1 MKHQRIHRDAKK
13 RSGRALWLIPAAGLI
28 LALALCCCRGLPQAR
43 AMVAVEASPGRER
56 GYCIDAPYLDQ
67 REKYPT
73 GCESVCAVMDLQY
86 YGVDLSVEEFIDNYL
101 PLGDAPH
108 VNAQG
113 EYVGC
118 GPREAF
124 PGSPYEESGWG
135 CYSPV
140 IEKALVR
147 ALEDSGRKDL
157 AVARLDG
164 STLEDL
170 YGRYVSQGVPVLLW
184 ATIAMEAP
192 VESTQFFLEDGGQ
205 LFTWLYPLHCLLLT
219 GEDKD
224 CYYFNDPL
232 VGKNVAY
239 PKEQVEAAYEGIGMQ
254 AVVLEGSVQ

>member
-108 VNAQG
+108 VDGQG
-113 EYVGC
+113 NYVGC
-118 GPREAF
+118 DPREAF
-124 PGSPYEESGWG
+124 PGNPYEESGWG

-170 YGRYVSQGVPVLLW
+170 YGRYVKEGVPVLLW
-184 ATIAMEAP
+184 ATIGMEEP
-192 VESTQFFLEDGGQ
+192 VVSQT
-205 LFTWLYPLHCLLLT
+205 FTIQGTGEAFDWVYPMHCLLWV
-219 GEDKD
+219 GEAGDSWL
-224 CYYFNDPL
+224 FHDPL
-232 VGKNVAY
+232 AGEAVAY
-239 PKEQVEAAYEGIGMQ
+239 SKSQVERAYRGLGCQ
-254 AVVLEGSVQ
+254 AVALVPDG

>member
-1 MKHQRIHRDAKK
+1 MKHQRIHRDTKK

-28 LALALCCCRGLPQAR
+28 LALALCCCRGLPQAL

-108 VNAQG
+108 VDGQG
-113 EYVGC
+113 NYVGC
-118 GPREAF
+118 DPREAF

-147 ALEDSGRKDL
+147 ALEDTGRKDL

-184 ATIAMEAP
+184 ATIGMEEP
-192 VESTQFFLEDGGQ
+192 WVSQT
-205 LFTWLYPLHCLLLT
+205 FTIQGTGEAFDWVYPMHCLLWV
-219 GEDKD
+219 GEAGDSWL
-224 CYYFNDPL
+224 FHDPL
-232 VGKNVAY
+232 AGEATPYRKDRVERAY
-239 PKEQVEAAYEGIGMQ
+239 QGLGCQ
-254 AVVLEGSVQ
+254 AVALVPDG

>member
-1 MKHQRIHRDAKK
+1 MKHQRIHRDTKK

-28 LALALCCCRGLPQAR
+28 LALALCCCRGLPQAL

-108 VNAQG
+108 VDGQG
-113 EYVGC
+113 NYVGC
-118 GPREAF
+118 DPRVAF
-124 PGSPYEESGWG
+124 PGNPYEESGWG

-170 YGRYVSQGVPVLLW
+170 YGRYVKEGVPVLLW
-184 ATIAMEAP
+184 ATIDMEEP
-192 VESTQFFLEDGGQ
+192 SVSQT
-205 LFTWLYPLHCLLLT
+205 FTIQGTGEAFDWVYPMHCLLWV
-219 GEDKD
+219 GEAGDSWL
-224 CYYFNDPL
+224 FHDPL
-232 VGKNVAY
+232 AG
-239 PKEQVEAAYEGIGMQ
+239 EAAPYRKDRVERAYQGLGCQ
-254 AVVLEGSVQ
+254 AVALVPDG

>member
-1 MKHQRIHRDAKK
+1 MKHQRIHRNAKK
-13 RSGRALWLIPAAGLI
+13 KSGRALWLIPAAGLI

-56 GYCIDAPYLDQ
+56 GYCVDAPYLDQ

-108 VNAQG
+108 VDGQG
-113 EYVGC
+113 NYVGC
-118 GPREAF
+118 DPREAF
-124 PGSPYEESGWG
+124 PGNPYEESGWG

-184 ATIAMEAP
+184 ATIGMEEP
-192 VESTQFFLEDGGQ
+192 VVSQT
-205 LFTWLYPLHCLLLT
+205 FTIQGTGEAFDWVYPMHCLLWV
-219 GEDKD
+219 GEAGDSWL
-224 CYYFNDPL
+224 FHDPL
-232 VGKNVAY
+232 AG
-239 PKEQVEAAYEGIGMQ
+239 EAAPYRKDRVERAYQGLGCQ
-254 AVVLEGSVQ
+254 AVALVSDG

>member
-1 MKHQRIHRDAKK
+1 MKHQRILRDAKK
-13 RSGRALWLIPAAGLI
+13 RSGRALWIIPAAGLI
-28 LALALCCCRGLPQAR
+28 LALALCCCRGLPQAL

-67 REKYPT
+67 RDKYPT

-108 VNAQG
+108 VDGQG
-113 EYVGC
+113 NYVGC
-118 GPREAF
+118 DPREAF

-184 ATIAMEAP
+184 ATIGMEEP
-192 VESTQFFLEDGGQ
+192 VVSQT
-205 LFTWLYPLHCLLLT
+205 FTIQGTGEAFDWVYPMHCLLWV
-219 GEDKD
+219 GEAGDSWL
-224 CYYFNDPL
+224 FHDPL
-232 VGKNVAY
+232 AGEAVAY
-239 PKEQVEAAYEGIGMQ
+239 SKSQVERAYRGLGCQ
-254 AVVLEGSVQ
+254 AVALVPDG

>member
-108 VNAQG
+108 VDGQG
-113 EYVGC
+113 NYVGC
-118 GPREAF
+118 DPREAF

-184 ATIAMEAP
+184 ATIGMEEP
-192 VESTQFFLEDGGQ
+192 VVSQT
-205 LFTWLYPLHCLLLT
+205 FTIQGTGEAFDWVYPMHCLLWV
-219 GEDKD
+219 GEAGDSWL
-224 CYYFNDPL
+224 FHDPL
-232 VGKNVAY
+232 AGEAVAY
-239 PKEQVEAAYEGIGMQ
+239 SKSQVERAYRGLGCQ
-254 AVVLEGSVQ
+254 AVALVPDG

>member
-1 MKHQRIHRDAKK
+1 MKHQRVHRDAKK

-108 VNAQG
+108 VDGQG
-113 EYVGC
+113 NYVGC
-118 GPREAF
+118 DPREAF

-184 ATIAMEAP
+184 ATIGMEEP
-192 VESTQFFLEDGGQ
+192 VVSQT
-205 LFTWLYPLHCLLLT
+205 FTIQGTGEAFDWVYPMHCLLWV
-219 GEDKD
+219 GEAGDSWL
-224 CYYFNDPL
+224 FHDPL
-232 VGKNVAY
+232 AGEAVAY
-239 PKEQVEAAYEGIGMQ
+239 SKSQVERAYRGLGCQ
-254 AVVLEGSVQ
+254 AVALVPDG

>member
-1 MKHQRIHRDAKK
+1 MKHQRVHRDAKK

-28 LALALCCCRGLPQAR
+28 LALALCCCRGLPQAL

-108 VNAQG
+108 VDGQG
-113 EYVGC
+113 NYVGC
-118 GPREAF
+118 DPREAF

-140 IEKALVR
+140 IEKALVQV
-147 ALEDSGRKDL
+147 LEDTGRKDL

-184 ATIAMEAP
+184 ATIGMEEP
-192 VESTQFFLEDGGQ
+192 VVSQT
-205 LFTWLYPLHCLLLT
+205 FTIQGTGEAFDWVYPMHCLLWM
-219 GEDKD
+219 GEAGDSWL
-224 CYYFNDPL
+224 FHDPL
-232 VGKNVAY
+232 AGEAVAY
-239 PKEQVEAAYEGIGMQ
+239 SKSQVERAYRGLGCQ
-254 AVVLEGSVQ
+254 AVALVPDG

>member
-1 MKHQRIHRDAKK
+1 
-13 RSGRALWLIPAAGLI
+13 
-28 LALALCCCRGLPQAR
+28 
-43 AMVAVEASPGRER
+43 
-56 GYCIDAPYLDQ
+56 
-67 REKYPT
+67 
-73 GCESVCAVMDLQY
+73 MDLQY

-118 GPREAF
+118 DPREAF

-184 ATIAMEAP
+184 ATIGMEEPWVSQTFTIQGTGGGVRLGVPHALPAVGGGGGGTAGCSTTPWPGRPPPTGKTGWSGPTRAWAARRWPWCPTAEGHNAP
-192 VESTQFFLEDGGQ
+192 PAE
-205 LFTWLYPLHCLLLT
+205 
-219 GEDKD
+219 
-224 CYYFNDPL
+224 
-232 VGKNVAY
+232 
-239 PKEQVEAAYEGIGMQ
+239 
-254 AVVLEGSVQ
+254 

>member
-28 LALALCCCRGLPQAR
+28 LALALCCCRGLPQAL

-56 GYCIDAPYLDQ
+56 GYCIDAPYIDQ

-108 VNAQG
+108 VDGQG
-113 EYVGC
+113 NYVGC
-118 GPREAF
+118 DPREAF
-124 PGSPYEESGWG
+124 PGNPYEESGWG

-170 YGRYVSQGVPVLLW
+170 YGRYVKEGVPVLLW
-184 ATIAMEAP
+184 ATIGMEEP
-192 VESTQFFLEDGGQ
+192 VVSQT
-205 LFTWLYPLHCLLLT
+205 FTIQGTGEAFDWVYPMHCLLWV
-219 GEDKD
+219 GEAGDSWL
-224 CYYFNDPL
+224 FHDPL
-232 VGKNVAY
+232 AGEAVAY
-239 PKEQVEAAYEGIGMQ
+239 SKSQVERAYRGLGCQ
-254 AVVLEGSVQ
+254 AVALVPDG

>member
-1 MKHQRIHRDAKK
+1 MKRQRIHRDAKK

-43 AMVAVEASPGRER
+43 AMVAVEASPGWDR
-56 GYCIDAPYLDQ
+56 GYCVDAPYLDQ

-86 YGVDLSVEEFIDNYL
+86 YGVDLSVEEFIDGYL

-108 VNAQG
+108 VDEQG
-113 EYVGC
+113 NYVGC
-118 GPREAF
+118 DPREAF
-124 PGSPYEESGWG
+124 PGNPYEESGWG

-184 ATIAMEAP
+184 ATIGMEEP
-192 VESTQFFLEDGGQ
+192 VVSQT
-205 LFTWLYPLHCLLLT
+205 FTIQGTGEAFDWVYPMHCLLWV
-219 GEDKD
+219 GEAGDSWL
-224 CYYFNDPL
+224 FHDPL
-232 VGKNVAY
+232 AGEAVAY
-239 PKEQVEAAYEGIGMQ
+239 SKSQVERAYRGLGCQ
-254 AVVLEGSVQ
+254 AVALVPDG

>member
-56 GYCIDAPYLDQ
+56 GYCIDAPYIDQ

-108 VNAQG
+108 VDGQG
-113 EYVGC
+113 NYVGC
-118 GPREAF
+118 DPREAF
-124 PGSPYEESGWG
+124 PGNPYEESGWG

-157 AVARLDG
+157 AVARVDG

-170 YGRYVSQGVPVLLW
+170 YGRYVKEGVPVLLW
-184 ATIAMEAP
+184 ATIGMEEP
-192 VESTQFFLEDGGQ
+192 VVSQT
-205 LFTWLYPLHCLLLT
+205 FTIQGTGEAFDWVYPMHCLLWV
-219 GEDKD
+219 GEAGDSWL
-224 CYYFNDPL
+224 FHDPL
-232 VGKNVAY
+232 AGEAVAY
-239 PKEQVEAAYEGIGMQ
+239 SKSQVERAYRGLGCQ
-254 AVVLEGSVQ
+254 AVALVPDG

>member
-28 LALALCCCRGLPQAR
+28 LALALCCCRGLPQAL

-118 GPREAF
+118 DPREAF

-184 ATIAMEAP
+184 ATIGMEEP
-192 VESTQFFLEDGGQ
+192 VVSQT
-205 LFTWLYPLHCLLLT
+205 FTIQGTGEAFDWVYPMHCLLWV
-219 GEDKD
+219 GEAGDSWL
-224 CYYFNDPL
+224 FHDPL
-232 VGKNVAY
+232 AGEAVAY
-239 PKEQVEAAYEGIGMQ
+239 SKSQVERAYRGLGCQ
-254 AVVLEGSVQ
+254 AVALVPDG

>member
-43 AMVAVEASPGRER
+43 AMVAVEASAGRER
-56 GYCIDAPYLDQ
+56 GDCIDAPYIDQ

-108 VNAQG
+108 VDGQG
-113 EYVGC
+113 NYVGC
-118 GPREAF
+118 DPREAF
-124 PGSPYEESGWG
+124 PGNPYEESGWG

-147 ALEDSGRKDL
+147 ALEDTGRKDL

-170 YGRYVSQGVPVLLW
+170 YGRYVSQEVPVLLW
-184 ATIAMEAP
+184 ATIGMEEP
-192 VESTQFFLEDGGQ
+192 VVSQT
-205 LFTWLYPLHCLLLT
+205 FTIQGTGEAFDWVYPMHCLLWV
-219 GEDKD
+219 GEAGDSWL
-224 CYYFNDPL
+224 FHDPL
-232 VGKNVAY
+232 AGEAVAY
-239 PKEQVEAAYEGIGMQ
+239 SKSQVERAYQGLGCQ
-254 AVVLEGSVQ
+254 AVALVPDG

>member
-28 LALALCCCRGLPQAR
+28 LALALCCCRGLPQAL
-43 AMVAVEASPGRER
+43 AMVAVEASPGREK
-56 GYCIDAPYLDQ
+56 GDCIDAPYLDQ

-108 VNAQG
+108 VDGQG
-113 EYVGC
+113 NYVGC
-118 GPREAF
+118 DPRVAF

-184 ATIAMEAP
+184 ATIGMEEP
-192 VESTQFFLEDGGQ
+192 VVSQTFTIQGTGESFD
-205 LFTWLYPLHCLLLT
+205 WVYPMHCLLWV
-219 GEDKD
+219 GEAGDSWL
-224 CYYFNDPL
+224 FHDPL
-232 VGKNVAY
+232 AGEATPYRKDRVERAY
-239 PKEQVEAAYEGIGMQ
+239 QGLGCQ
-254 AVVLEGSVQ
+254 AVALLPSR

>member
-1 MKHQRIHRDAKK
+1 MKHQRIHRDTKK

-28 LALALCCCRGLPQAR
+28 LALALCCCRGLPQAL

-56 GYCIDAPYLDQ
+56 GDCIDAPYLDQ

-108 VNAQG
+108 VDGQG
-113 EYVGC
+113 NYVGC
-118 GPREAF
+118 DPREAF
-124 PGSPYEESGWG
+124 PGSPYEESGWS

-170 YGRYVSQGVPVLLW
+170 YGRYVKEGVPVLLW
-184 ATIAMEAP
+184 ATIGMEEP
-192 VESTQFFLEDGGQ
+192 VVSQT
-205 LFTWLYPLHCLLLT
+205 FTIQGTGEAFDWVYPMHCLLWV
-219 GEDKD
+219 GEAGDSWL
-224 CYYFNDPL
+224 FHDPL
-232 VGKNVAY
+232 AGEAVAY
-239 PKEQVEAAYEGIGMQ
+239 SKSQVERAYRGLGCQ
-254 AVVLEGSVQ
+254 AVALVPDG

>member
-108 VNAQG
+108 VDGQG
-113 EYVGC
+113 NYVGC
-118 GPREAF
+118 DPRVAF
-124 PGSPYEESGWG
+124 PGNPYEESGWG

-184 ATIAMEAP
+184 ATIGMEEP
-192 VESTQFFLEDGGQ
+192 VVSQT
-205 LFTWLYPLHCLLLT
+205 FTIQGTGEAFDWVYPMHCLLWV
-219 GEDKD
+219 GEAGDSWL
-224 CYYFNDPL
+224 FHDPL
-232 VGKNVAY
+232 DGEATPYRKDRVERAY
-239 PKEQVEAAYEGIGMQ
+239 QGLGCQ
-254 AVVLEGSVQ
+254 AVALVPDG